1 MSHSFLKRTRTS
13 LRLRL
18 FMATVALVAIALGI
32 AAFAFERVARSV
44 VVDAVHS
51 HLTARATEI
60 HDAVQRF
67 QSERALT
74 VRNWAEA
81 EAMQMTLDLG
91 DPKFVEDYLDRVIQD
106 QGGSI
111 SYAALI
117 GLDGE
122 VKAAVRAAPA
132 KAQRGF
138 PVPEARGLPVQ
149 IPAIYRTEAS
159 VQVWVDITPL
169 SRIIQGANDQPVVVL
184 TSTIVDFAGDLCG
197 WVTAIITQDAL
208 AKLLAD
214 VNGTPGAAAADAIYR
229 PIIADA
235 SGRVVVSLAGA
246 AAAPLRAVLAEA
258 KGAPGALQ
266 ELAPPE
272 GATLLAVR
280 TAAAQDAPGWSTL
293 LVVPEAV
300 AYGRLYWLRLVLA
313 GLFGLVLLGA
323 GFLSIGALRQASQ
336 PLTDVS
342 KSMVKVAGG
351 DLSTRVRA
359 EYTDELGHLVRSFNT
374 MVSEVERSRDELK
387 RTEALRREVQIAH
400 QIQTAILPVSPA
412 VKGYEVAARMKPA
425 DDVGGDLY
433 DILSF
438 PETFWIIVGDVSG
451 HGINSGLVMM
461 MAQAAAYGAIADDPG
476 CSPKD
481 VITAVNRVIH
491 ENVRNRMGRDDYL
504 TLMAAR
510 HAGDGRF
517 VAAGAHQPI
526 FISRPGG
533 VDVIQSPGP
542 WVGITAEVPPGVTEY
557 EFSVPPGEF
566 VCLITDG
573 VVEAANGGDELFG
586 EDRLVE
592 LLGRAGGASAS
603 QVVANIFSTVE
614 AFTAKQ
620 ADDMTTVVLRRKA

>member
-1 MSHSFLKRTRTS
+1 MTPSLLKRTRTS

-18 FMATVALVAIALGI
+18 FVATVALVAIALGI

-44 VVDAVHS
+44 VVGAVHS

-67 QSERALT
+67 QRERALT

-111 SYAALI
+111 TYAALI

-122 VKAAVRAAPA
+122 VKAAVRSAPG

-149 IPAIYRTEAS
+149 LPAIYATEAS
-159 VQVWVDITPL
+159 AQVAVDILPL
-169 SRIIQGANDQPVVVL
+169 AKIIQGGSSEDVMLL
-184 TSTIVDFAGDLCG
+184 TASIVDFAGDLCG
-197 WVTAIITQDAL
+197 WVTAVITQEAL
-208 AKLLAD
+208 SKLLAD
-214 VNGTPGAAAADAIYR
+214 VNGTPGEQARAALYR

-235 SGRVVVSLAGA
+235 TGRIVVSLPGDASSV
-246 AAAPLRAVLAEA
+246 LRPVLSEA
-258 KGAPGALQ
+258 QGAPGALQ
-266 ELAPPE
+266 EITPADR
-272 GATLLAVR
+272 ANLLAVR
-280 TAAAQDAPGWSTL
+280 TAAAQDAPGWTTL
-293 LVVPEAV
+293 LVVPEDA
-300 AYGRLYWLRLVLA
+300 AYGQLQQLRLLLA
-313 GLFGLVLLGA
+313 GLFAVVLAVA
-323 GFLSIGALRQASQ
+323 GVLSVGALRQAAQ
-336 PLTDVS
+336 PLTSVS
-342 KSMVKVAGG
+342 TSMVKVAAG

-359 EYTDELGHLVRSFNT
+359 EYTGELGHLVSSFNT

-438 PETFWIIVGDVSG
+438 PDTFWVIVGDVSG

-461 MAQAAAYGAIADDPG
+461 MAQAAAYGAIADDPRG
-476 CSPKD
+476 SPKD
-481 VITAVNRVIH
+481 VIAAVNRVVH
-491 ENVRNRMGRDDYL
+491 ENVRNRMRRDDYL

-510 HAGDGRF
+510 HLGDGRF

-526 FISRPGG
+526 FIARRAG
-533 VDVIQSPGP
+533 VDVIASPGP
-542 WVGITAEVPPGVTEY
+542 WVGITADVPPGVTEY
-557 EFSVPPGEF
+557 EFNVAPGELL
-566 VCLITDG
+566 CLITDG
-573 VVEAANGGDELFG
+573 VVEAANGGDELYG
-586 EDRLVE
+586 EDRLTEV
-592 LLGRAGGASAS
+592 LGRVGDASAS
-603 QVVANIFSTVE
+603 QVVGTIFASVE
-614 AFTAKQ
+614 AFTSKQ
-620 ADDMTTVVLRRKA
+620 ADDMTTVVLRRKQ